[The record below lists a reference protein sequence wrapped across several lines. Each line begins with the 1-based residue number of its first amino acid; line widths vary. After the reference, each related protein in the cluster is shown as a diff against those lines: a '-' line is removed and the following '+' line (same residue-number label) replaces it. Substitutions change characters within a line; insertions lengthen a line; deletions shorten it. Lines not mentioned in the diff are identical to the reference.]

1 LGEFGSD
8 RSEQYKC
15 EDILEVVLAG
25 TDRGKERVDLIQK
38 RKRAKAMYVGQ
49 QNELANANFKNLE
62 YNLIDTDWM
71 GRFHLFIYG
80 KISLIKT
87 VPYHINSISFTM

>member
-1 LGEFGSD
+1 
-8 RSEQYKC
+8 
-15 EDILEVVLAG
+15 
-25 TDRGKERVDLIQK
+25 
-38 RKRAKAMYVGQ
+38 MYVGQ

-80 KISLIKT
+80 NILMTKT
-87 VPYHINSISFTM
+87 VKYRIISFSFIT

>member
-1 LGEFGSD
+1 
-8 RSEQYKC
+8 
-15 EDILEVVLAG
+15 
-25 TDRGKERVDLIQK
+25 
-38 RKRAKAMYVGQ
+38 MYVGQ
-49 QNELANANFKNLE
+49 QKELANANFKNLE

-87 VPYHINSISFTM
+87 VKYHINSISFTM